1 MAGRRSNP
9 LPPAAI
15 VEHAPIAVPQ
25 HYRHARLADQLHR
38 HLVEADLRSP
48 LVVGAVVD
56 LQYVL
61 QAGHGRAV
69 GPRRDHPLL
78 LEVRLSFVFFRARR
92 ALSSL
97 TASPTPPPPTFSPP
111 TLLLHRPPPPR
122 PP

>member
-1 MAGRRSNP
+1 MAGRRSNL
-9 LPPAAI
+9 LPTAAI

-78 LEVRLSFVFFRARR
+78 LEVRLAFVFFRTRR
-92 ALSSL
+92 TVSSL
-97 TASPTPPPPTFSPP
+97 TASNTSSSTSLSARSFI
-111 TLLLHRPPPPR
+111 
-122 PP
+122 